1 MISSFFF
8 TSYQLNHLSTLSA
21 IPPDST
27 YFLEIVNKS
36 RRFTVSAMLHRR
48 RRWSYGNETLISHA
62 LQSATLCIIL
72 AAAAGSPC
80 LSSTSLSLFLSHA
93 SVFFRLASIL
103 GNLEVR
109 RLLLR
114 RVALLNANAPVNYEG
129 GPTCSDC
136 AFLNARAEEVRE
148 MSAREEGYRKAARL
162 LIS

>member
-1 MISSFFF
+1 M
-8 TSYQLNHLSTLSA
+8 SA
-21 IPPDST
+21 I
-27 YFLEIVNKS
+27 
-36 RRFTVSAMLHRR
+36 LHRR

-80 LSSTSLSLFLSHA
+80 LSSFVASSLA

-109 RLLLR
+109 RLLPR
-114 RVALLNANAPVNYEG
+114 RVALLNASAPVNYEG
-129 GPTCSDC
+129 GPACSDY

-148 MSAREEGYRKAARL
+148 MSVRGGGGGGGGYRAAARL

>member
-1 MISSFFF
+1 
-8 TSYQLNHLSTLSA
+8 LSA

-36 RRFTVSAMLHRR
+36 RPLYCVGHTAQTTPLVLWQRDTNFSCTPVR
-48 RRWSYGNETLISHA
+48 HA
-62 LQSATLCIIL
+62 LHNTRRCSEI
-72 AAAAGSPC
+72 
-80 LSSTSLSLFLSHA
+80 SLSLFYIASSLA

-109 RLLLR
+109 RLLPR

-129 GPTCSDC
+129 GPTCSDY

-148 MSAREEGYRKAARL
+148 MSVHGEGYRKAARL